1 MRGLRRTWGLAV
13 VLVACGRGAPGTAPR
28 TTSVEEPAVHPASS
42 PVAEPKAEA
51 EAEPQAEPAA
61 EPAPVTSP
69 AVGEPR
75 FAAPPVETEETK
87 AQLAALE
94 AALRSGKLDVDAM
107 LADPQHLPL
116 HGLTRFR
123 ELVRAHAPTGSVTLA
138 TADEPGPRI
147 VANARLLDPKGKPLA
162 GALVYAYQTDVRGWY
177 AAEAPHVSGNS
188 GDQKHARLFA
198 YVKTDAKG
206 RFALHT
212 IRPSG
217 YPRSDLPAHIH
228 VEIEGL
234 VTEILFE
241 DDPRLTPAARERGI
255 AQGFQVAPPVSGAD
269 GVTRYEVSFTVRR

>member
-1 MRGLRRTWGLAV
+1 MQALPRALGLAL
-13 VLVACGRGAPGTAPR
+13 VLAACGRGAPVAAPR
-28 TTSVEEPAVHPASS
+28 TTSAEGSARPEGSSQPAVESEPATAAPTDEEPRL
-42 PVAEPKAEA
+42 
-51 EAEPQAEPAA
+51 
-61 EPAPVTSP
+61 
-69 AVGEPR
+69 G
-75 FAAPPVETEETK
+75 APPVETEATTARVAE
-87 AQLAALE
+87 LE
-94 AALRSGKLDVDAM
+94 AALRAGKLDVDTV
-107 LADPQHLPL
+107 LADPKHLDL

-123 ELVRAHAPTGSVTLA
+123 ELVRAHAPVGKVTMV

-147 VANARLLDPKGKPLA
+147 VASGRLLDAKGKPLA

-177 AAEAPHVSGNS
+177 AAEAPHISADS
-188 GDQKHARLFA
+188 GDQQHARLFA

-228 VEIEGL
+228 VEAEGL

-241 DDPRLTPAARERGI
+241 DDPRLDPEGRERGI
-255 AQGFQVAPPVSGAD
+255 AQGFQVAPPVAGPD